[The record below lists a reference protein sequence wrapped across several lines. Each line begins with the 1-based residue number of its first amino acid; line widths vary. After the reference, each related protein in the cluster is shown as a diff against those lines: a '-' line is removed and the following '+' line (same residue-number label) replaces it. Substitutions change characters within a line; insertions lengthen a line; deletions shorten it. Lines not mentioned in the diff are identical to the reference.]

1 MQMNNVIW
9 RLNQHHVRIYA
20 NEQCNMEIISV
31 SCENICK

>member
-9 RLNQHHVRIYA
+9 GLYQYRVRIYA
-20 NEQCNMEIISV
+20 NEQCNMGIISV